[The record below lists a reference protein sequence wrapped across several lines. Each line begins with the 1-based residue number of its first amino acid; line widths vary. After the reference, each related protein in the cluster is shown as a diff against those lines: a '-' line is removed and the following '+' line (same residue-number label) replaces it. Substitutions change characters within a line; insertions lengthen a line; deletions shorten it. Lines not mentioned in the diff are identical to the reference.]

1 MTSEPS
7 HAKHNRHVMQT
18 NPISQYIVDT
28 WTALAK
34 EEVLNKGLKPI
45 AARVFT
51 NTSAPV
57 TKAGTWKPVQSE
69 NWH

>member
-1 MTSEPS
+1 
-7 HAKHNRHVMQT
+7 MQT
-18 NPISQYIVDT
+18 NPISQHIVDT

-34 EEVLNKGLKPI
+34 EKVLNTVLKLI

-57 TKAGTWKPVQSE
+57 TKAGTWKLVQSE
-69 NWH
+69 NCH